1 MLHTIGHDASQVL
14 VSYEMLG
21 NAAAWTAGW
30 TRTLR
35 PFVTV
40 QAYPASWPGAQAL
53 CTDHRFGP
61 ELNRARADDL
71 HRHHIAQTHVLEQ
84 LAGKRLDRWVLD
96 SWVLDRCLDAAADAL
111 VVLTRVV
118 ILFSTSLVAVT
129 LALLIHVAASRRHL
143 SFVTQDSFVAIA
155 GLTQDSSQDVRVTL
169 AAARQRR
176 LEH

>member
-1 MLHTIGHDASQVL
+1 MPHCRAHGANRAQLEGVEGRAEGGHHPTNFLEANQL
-14 VSYEMLG
+14 LE
-21 NAAAWTAGW
+21 
-30 TRTLR
+30 LR
-35 PFVTV
+35 PRDLEALIVPLISLGVFVQV
-40 QAYPASWPGAQAL
+40 AREGRASRG
-53 CTDHRFGP
+53 R
-61 ELNRARADDL
+61 E
-71 HRHHIAQTHVLEQ
+71 HVLEQ

-155 GLTQDSSQDVRVTL
+155 GLTQDSSQDVRVTM